1 VATNPIDFVIPLMER
16 MHGLASAL
24 GTDVASVSKEPYDL
38 VVLNTLISA
47 TILQIIQQ
55 LAPTVATDAAI
66 AAAFDNAL
74 NLLPGQSWDDVV
86 KRIALL
92 GDDPDTNEW
101 VR

>member
-1 VATNPIDFVIPLMER
+1 MASNPIDFVIPLLQR
-16 MHGLASAL
+16 MHSLAPVL
-24 GTDVASVSKEPYDL
+24 GTDIAWVDKQPYDIL
-38 VVLNTLISA
+38 VLNTLVSA

-66 AAAFDNAL
+66 TTAFNNAL
-74 NLLPGQSWDDVV
+74 GLLPGQTWDDVT

-92 GDDPDTNEW
+92 GSDPDTNEW

>member
-1 VATNPIDFVIPLMER
+1 MATNPIDFVIPLLER
-16 MHGLASAL
+16 MHALGPQL

-38 VVLNTLISA
+38 VVLNTLVSA
-47 TILQIIQQ
+47 TILLIIQQ

-66 AAAFDNAL
+66 SAAFDNAL
-74 NLLPGQSWDDVV
+74 NLSSGQTWDDVT

-92 GDDPDTNEW
+92 GSDPDTNEW